1 MDFFSQLTGTA
12 WNFVPVLLIL
22 FLFAG
27 ILMIFYAKN
36 KIDEM
41 TVYLKSIATSLEKL
55 SQRVDPDAENYRRK
69 NDANYQNYGF

>member
-1 MDFFSQLTGTA
+1 
-12 WNFVPVLLIL
+12 
-22 FLFAG
+22 
-27 ILMIFYAKN
+27 MIFYAKN

-69 NDANYQNYGF
+69 NDPNYQNYGF